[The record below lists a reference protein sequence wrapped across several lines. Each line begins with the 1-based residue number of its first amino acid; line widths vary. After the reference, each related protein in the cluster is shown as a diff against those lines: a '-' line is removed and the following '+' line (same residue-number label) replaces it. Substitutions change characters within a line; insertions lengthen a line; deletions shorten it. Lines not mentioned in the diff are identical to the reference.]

1 MSSNKNTIS
10 LLVNNGRPLRSSSSA
25 HERPLKIVKSRTR
38 VAANTVSPSPAVSSS
53 KPLLKIRLK
62 VPNGKSPVQ
71 SRGRITESQLLPTM
85 SSQRSRAPR
94 NGGRGDSHDELN
106 KKEIWEEIRRAVIQ
120 VRAGEQEAAAHR
132 EKLLATEERLNA
144 KKITTEGILNLPI

>member
-10 LLVNNGRPLRSSSSA
+10 LPVGGGRLLSSKSST
-25 HERPLKIVKSRTR
+25 HGRPLKIVKSGQK
-38 VAANTVSPSPAVSSS
+38 VAANTSSPSPVVSSS
-53 KPLLKIRLK
+53 KPMLKIRLK
-62 VPNGKSPVQ
+62 LPIGKSPVQ
-71 SRGRITESQLLPTM
+71 LPGRITELQLLPNM

-106 KKEIWEEIRRAVIQ
+106 KKEIWEEIRRAVFQ

-132 EKLLATEERLNA
+132 EKLLATEDRLNA
-144 KKITTEGILNLPI
+144 KKITTEGISNLLI